1 MTLPSFTRRVV
12 VWMLFQVSLLW
23 PSAAYPQLQSVNGIS
38 PYTPLEEC
46 AVNQWTGDNGLLSN
60 NLTSVFQAS
69 SGFLWITTNNGLM
82 RFDGVNLQIFDQ
94 NKVPFFSTEAFYRIY
109 EDKDRTLWLASRG
122 NGIVQ
127 YSQNKFSQ
135 YLPDNPLV
143 PRSLRTMLIQD
154 DGTIWAGSDYKG
166 LIRIKDSTAVRVPD
180 PLLENVSILALEE
193 GDDSTIYVGTNS
205 RGLLAL
211 KDGNVKQV
219 PLNKFR
225 NIPVHVVKRLEKG
238 TVYIGTSYGLFILKD
253 GIVSAVDFLKN
264 IQVNDIIRD
273 HFGSVWVATE
283 RGLGRI
289 NEQYNVRE
297 FLRSG
302 KGFPGAH
309 ITSLFI
315 DREGS
320 LWMSTG
326 KSGLLRLKESPIRNY
341 DEENGLSIDR
351 VNVVTEAPDGKFLIC
366 LDDGMVDIFDNGV
379 IRPLPV
385 HNRDWNES
393 VRDILV
399 EPDGTIWMA
408 SYNGVL
414 KKNKKGE
421 RLFTTEDG
429 LSSNSVR
436 RILRDSTGDLWFA
449 TSAGG
454 VIRFRDD
461 KVEQVFDREAG
472 LSSDYILA
480 LEQDSTGRLL
490 VGTHSGGLNVIHPDG
505 SIEVFNISG
514 NDDGILIFNL
524 EVDKSGNVWLAT
536 SNGLYHFSFQSRS
549 FTQIRLADVIQG
561 ESFFDWV
568 EDHRGNVWVP
578 TNIGI
583 LQISKK
589 EVTDFIAGKLGRVNN
604 RIYDDHDGM
613 KNKECSGA
621 TRSLL
626 SSKGEVWVP
635 TIDGVSV
642 VNPERLAINRIVPP
656 VYITAVATDEGE
668 TTNPPEEITI
678 QPGNFRLT
686 IRFTS
691 LSLWAPNKVKF
702 RYQLNRVDRDWKD
715 VVDNERS
722 VGYTN
727 LSPGNYTF
735 RVIASNNDG
744 IWNQEG
750 ATIKIKVRPFFYQ
763 TAWFYII
770 LASGSLV
777 MIYLLYRWRVDAVE
791 NRNQELMKVNS
802 ELDRFVY
809 SASHDLRAPL
819 TSILGLVRLTK
830 LDDNPENRKQYLEM
844 VEKSIHKLDGFIHD
858 IINYS
863 RNART
868 QLASVPIDFRTIT
881 SEIFEML
888 NFQDNSSKIK
898 KIINVTGEGTFYSDR
913 KRLDIVLYNLV
924 TNAIK
929 YHHTNHQEPWIKID
943 ISYSSRSAVIKVIDN
958 GPGIRK
964 DHLENIFKMFYRA
977 DERSSGSGLG
987 LFIARET
994 VEKLKGTITV
1004 DSTRGKGSTFT
1015 VQIPCLPAPDA

>member
-1 MTLPSFTRRVV
+1 MTLPDFTQRFAL
-12 VWMLFQVSLLW
+12 WMLLLASLLC
-23 PSAAYPQLQSVNGIS
+23 PSAVHAQLTSEYGIS
-38 PYTPLEEC
+38 PQTPLKEC
-46 AVNQWTGDNGLLSN
+46 AIDQWTGDNGLLSN

-82 RFDGVNLQIFDQ
+82 RFDGVNLQIFDRI
-94 NKVPFFSTEAFYRIY
+94 KVPFFSSEAFYRIY
-109 EDKDRTLWLASRG
+109 EDKHKTLWLASRG

-127 YSQNKFSQ
+127 YSKNKFSQ
-135 YLPDNPLV
+135 FLPNNPLI
-143 PRSLRTMLIQD
+143 PKSLRTMLIQE

-166 LIRIKDSTAVRVPD
+166 LIRIKDSVAVKIPE
-180 PLLENVSILALEE
+180 PLFQNVSILSLEE
-193 GDDSTIYVGTNS
+193 GHDGTIYIGTNS
-205 RGLLAL
+205 RGLLTL
-211 KDGNVKQV
+211 KDGKVDQIA
-219 PLNKFR
+219 LNNFR
-225 NIPVHVVKRLEKG
+225 NIPIHVIKNLNG
-238 TVYIGTSYGLFILKD
+238 TLYIGSSNGLFIMKD
-253 GIVSAVDFLKN
+253 GKVSSVDFLRN

-289 NEQYNVRE
+289 NDQYNVRE

-326 KSGLLRLKESPIRNY
+326 KSGLLRIKESPIRNY
-341 DEENGLSIDR
+341 DEEDGLAIDR
-351 VNVVTEAPDGKFLIC
+351 VNLVNEASDGRFFIC
-366 LDDGMVDIFDNGV
+366 LDDGLVDVFDSGV
-379 IRPLPV
+379 IKPFEIR
-385 HNRDWNES
+385 NDNWNEA
-393 VRDILV
+393 VRDILI
-399 EPDGTIWMA
+399 EADGTTWMA

-414 KKNKKGE
+414 RKDRNGE
-421 RLFTTEDG
+421 RLFTTDDG

-436 RILRDSTGDLWFA
+436 RILQDSTGDLWFA
-449 TSAGG
+449 TRTGG
-454 VIRFRDD
+454 VIQFSGD
-461 KVEQVFDREAG
+461 KVKRVFNREAG

-480 LEQDSTGRLL
+480 LEQDPEGRLL
-490 VGTHSGGLNVIHPDG
+490 IGTHSGGLNVIHPDG
-505 SIEVFNISG
+505 SIDVFNISG
-514 NDDGILIFNL
+514 NDEGILIFNL
-524 EVDKSGNVWLAT
+524 EVDQAGNVWLAT
-536 SNGLYHFSFQSRS
+536 SNGLYHFSFQKRL
-549 FTQIRLADVIQG
+549 FTRLKLADVVQG
-561 ESFFDWV
+561 ESYFDWV
-568 EDHRGNVWVP
+568 EDRRGNVWIP

-583 LQISKK
+583 LQIRKQ
-589 EVTDFIAGKLGRVNN
+589 EVIDFVDGKLESVNS
-604 RIYDDHDGM
+604 RIYDDYDGM
-613 KNKECSGA
+613 KNKECTGA

-626 SSKGEVWVP
+626 SSRGEIWVP
-635 TIDGVSV
+635 TIAGVCV
-642 VNPERLAINRIVPP
+642 VNPERLTINKVVPP
-656 VYITAVATDEGE
+656 VYITSVLTDEGE
-668 TTNPPEEITI
+668 NSNPPGEITI
-678 QPGNFRLT
+678 EPGNFRLT

-702 RYQLNRVDRDWKD
+702 RYKLNPVDKEWKD
-715 VVDNERS
+715 ASENERS

-735 RVIASNNDG
+735 RVVASNSDG
-744 IWNQEG
+744 IWNEEG
-750 ATIKIKVRPFFYQ
+750 AMIRINVQPFFYQ

-770 LASGSLV
+770 LVTGALV
-777 MIYLLYRWRVDAVE
+777 TVYLVYRWRVEAVE
-791 NRNQELMKVNS
+791 HRNQELMKVNS

-830 LDDNPENRKQYLEM
+830 LDDDPENRKQYLEM

-868 QLASVPIDFRTIT
+868 QLAAVPVDFRAVAN
-881 SEIFEML
+881 EVFETL
-888 NFQDNSSKIK
+888 SFQDNSSRIRKIV
-898 KIINVTGEGTFYSDR
+898 NVTGEGVFYSDR

-929 YHHTNHQEPWIKID
+929 YHHTSHPDPWIRID
-943 ISYSSRSAVIKVIDN
+943 VTYSVRGAVIKVADN

-964 DHLENIFKMFYRA
+964 DHVHNIFKMFYRA

-1004 DSTRGKGSTFT
+1004 DSSPGKGSTFT
-1015 VQIPCLPAPDA
+1015 VEIPSLPAPDA

>member
-1 MTLPSFTRRVV
+1 MTLPDFTKRIAL
-12 VWMLFQVSLLW
+12 WILKVSLLC
-23 PSAAYPQLQSVNGIS
+23 PLTAYSQVPGEYGIS
-38 PYTPLEEC
+38 PQTPLTEC
-46 AVNQWTGDNGLLSN
+46 AVDQWTGDNGLLSN

-94 NKVPFFSTEAFYRIY
+94 HKVPFFSTDAFYRIY
-109 EDKDRTLWLASRG
+109 EDKNRTLWLASRG
-122 NGIVQ
+122 SGIVT
-127 YSQNKFSQ
+127 YSGNKFSQ
-135 YLPDNPLV
+135 FLPDNPLV
-143 PRSLRTMLIQD
+143 PKALRTMVIQD

-166 LIRIKDSTAVRVPD
+166 LVRIKDSTATLVPD
-180 PLLENVSILALEE
+180 PLLQTVSILSLEE
-193 GDDSTIYVGTNS
+193 GDDGTIYVGTNS

-211 KDGNVKQV
+211 KDGKVSQIS
-219 PLNKFR
+219 LNKFR
-225 NIPVHVVKRLEKG
+225 NIPVHVVKRLDKG
-238 TVYIGTSYGLFILKD
+238 VVYIGTSHGLFILKD
-253 GIVSAVDFLKN
+253 GVISAVDFLRN
-264 IQVNDIIRD
+264 VQVNDIIRD
-273 HFGSVWVATE
+273 RFGSVWVATE

-326 KSGLLRLKESPIRNY
+326 KSGLLRMKESPIRNY
-341 DEENGLSIDR
+341 NEHNGLSIDR
-351 VNVVTEAPDGKFLIC
+351 VNVVTEAPDGRFFIS
-366 LDDGMVDIFDNGV
+366 LDDGLVDIFDNGA
-379 IRPLPV
+379 IKPLPI
-385 HNRDWNES
+385 NNSDWNDS
-393 VRDILV
+393 VRDLLI
-399 EPDGTIWMA
+399 EPDGTIWIA

-414 KKNKKGE
+414 KKTRLGE

-449 TSAGG
+449 TQTGG

-461 KVEQVFDREAG
+461 KVKQVFNREAG
-472 LSSDYILA
+472 LSSDYIMA
-480 LEQDSTGRLL
+480 LEQDAHGRLL
-490 VGTHSGGLNVIHPDG
+490 VGAHSGGLNVIHPDG
-505 SIEVFNISG
+505 VIEVFTISG
-514 NDDGILIFNL
+514 AEDGILIFNL
-524 EVDKSGNVWLAT
+524 DVDTSGNVWLAT
-536 SNGLYHFSFQSRS
+536 SNGLYHFSFESRV
-549 FTQIRLADVIQG
+549 FTKIRLAEVIQG

-568 EDHRGNVWVP
+568 EDHLGNVWVP

-589 EVTDFIAGKLGRVNN
+589 EVTDFVDGKLDRVSN
-604 RIYDDHDGM
+604 RIYDDFDGM
-613 KNKECSGA
+613 KNKECTGA

-635 TIDGVSV
+635 TIAGVCV

-656 VYITAVATDEGE
+656 VYITAVVTDEGE
-668 TTNPPEEITI
+668 TTAPPEEVTI
-678 QPGNFRLT
+678 EPGNFRLT

-702 RYQLNRVDRDWKD
+702 RYQLNRVDKDWKD

-735 RVIASNNDG
+735 RVVASNNDG
-744 IWNQEG
+744 IWNQDG
-750 ATIKIKVRPFFYQ
+750 ATLKIKVLPFFYQ

-777 MIYLLYRWRVDAVE
+777 MIYLLYRWRVDAIE
-791 NRNQELMKVNS
+791 HRNQELMKVNS

-830 LDDNPENRKQYLEM
+830 LDDDPENRKQYLDM

-868 QLASVPIDFRTIT
+868 QLASVPVDFRAVT

-888 NFQDNSSKIK
+888 SFQDNSSKIK
-898 KIINVTGEGTFYSDR
+898 KIINVTGEGAFYSDR

-924 TNAIK
+924 SNAIK
-929 YHHTNHQEPWIKID
+929 YHHTNHQDPWIKIEV
-943 ISYSSRSAVIKVIDN
+943 SYSVRSAVIKVIDN

-964 DHLENIFKMFYRA
+964 DHIDNIFKMFYRA

-1004 DSTRGKGSTFT
+1004 DSARGKGSTFT
-1015 VQIPCLPAPDA
+1015 VQIPSLPAPDA